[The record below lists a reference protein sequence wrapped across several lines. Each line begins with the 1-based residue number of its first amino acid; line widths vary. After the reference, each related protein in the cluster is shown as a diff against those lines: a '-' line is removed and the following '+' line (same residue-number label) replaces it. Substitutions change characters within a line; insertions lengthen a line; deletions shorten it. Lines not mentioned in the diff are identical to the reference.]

1 MEAALLPGLVPA
13 LSQTW
18 SGWGCQASSKLPPG
32 DPLRTPHHSQWAWSL
47 LLMGLPGWPFMALG
61 GLCLQ
66 APGVLLSLPLH
77 PETGPLPSPHSP
89 SLLQGCPFRGAESGH
104 RVPAGLSHHSGV
116 SVVLLAV
123 PPNWGAGKALH
134 LLGRGPA
141 PAPSRQQSQWP
152 RSGLTPHPP
161 PPHLSCAC
169 LVDLTAS
176 SLAELFPNNVHV
188 FLISRREMLLL

>member
-1 MEAALLPGLVPA
+1 MEAALLPGLVPT

-32 DPLRTPHHSQWAWSL
+32 DLLRPPHHSQWAWSL

-123 PPNWGAGKALH
+123 PPSWGAGKALR

-141 PAPSRQQSQWP
+141 RLPAGSSH
-152 RSGLTPHPP
+152 SGHALVLLLT
-161 PPHLSCAC
+161 HLLPTC
-169 LVDLTAS
+169 
-176 SLAELFPNNVHV
+176 HV
-188 FLISRREMLLL
+188 PALLISQPAHSPSSFPTTCTSS